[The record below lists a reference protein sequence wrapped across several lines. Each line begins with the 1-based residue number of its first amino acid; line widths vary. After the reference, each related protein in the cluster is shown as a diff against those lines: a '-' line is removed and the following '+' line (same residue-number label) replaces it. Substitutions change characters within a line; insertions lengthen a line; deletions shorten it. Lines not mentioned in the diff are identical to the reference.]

1 MSEKDLMNSFMQD
14 SEQQLHVIANAQSVC
29 LTEGL
34 SAASGHELH
43 SLQGGRLK
51 YLDVL

>member
-14 SEQQLHVIANAQSVC
+14 SEQQLHVIAQSVC